1 MDKIKPSC
9 AALLRRR
16 RRGFKPAQEDNAQDP
31 AAGDH
36 HEMDPIPVAEP
47 DIEQP
52 AAPEP
57 EDEADSVFKYSVYE
71 DGQDPL
77 GYEIGK
83 MISQARKVWQVKIN
97 VSPTE
102 WDWRWSNEFEEAFSG
117 RYQQGRPHLIPDTT
131 DFEAFAK
138 ETIAKMPANAAAV
151 PIEFMTS
158 ALGQVIAHC
167 KAHFHGFDLE
177 SIDHAPLATVILNAF
192 HRGLLL
198 APAIGDAESIPAAE

>member
-16 RRGFKPAQEDNAQDP
+16 RRGFNPAQEDNAQDP

-57 EDEADSVFKYSVYE
+57 EDEAAGEPENDEADSVFKYSVYE

-117 RYQQGRPHLIPDTT
+117 RYQQGY
-131 DFEAFAK
+131 EACPRASFRSGGMTLAFLSHTPTSLFVKVYLTFPFIK
-138 ETIAKMPANAAAV
+138 E
-151 PIEFMTS
+151 
-158 ALGQVIAHC
+158 
-167 KAHFHGFDLE
+167 
-177 SIDHAPLATVILNAF
+177 ATPYS
-192 HRGLLL
+192 RYYGL
-198 APAIGDAESIPAAE
+198 